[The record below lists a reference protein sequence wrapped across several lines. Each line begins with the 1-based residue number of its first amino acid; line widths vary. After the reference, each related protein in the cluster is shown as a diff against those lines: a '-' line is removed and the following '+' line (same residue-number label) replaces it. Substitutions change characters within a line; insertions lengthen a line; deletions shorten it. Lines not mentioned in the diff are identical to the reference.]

1 MPFPKKKYILSAE
14 SLGLIIESG
23 CSCQFTTWYV
33 LRTME
38 ALGFWTLKTPLYN
51 SRVGDDEASPTHLTL

>member
-38 ALGFWTLKTPLYN
+38 GVRFLDFEDAI
-51 SRVGDDEASPTHLTL
+51 V